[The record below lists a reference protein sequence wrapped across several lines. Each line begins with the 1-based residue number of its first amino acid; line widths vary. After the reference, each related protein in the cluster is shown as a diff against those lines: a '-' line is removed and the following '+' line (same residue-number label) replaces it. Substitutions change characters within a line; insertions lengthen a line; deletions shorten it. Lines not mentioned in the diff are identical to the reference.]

1 MICLLINSHHNIILV
16 SASFVLNQ
24 FYLVPKHLLDFRKRL
39 RKTILAAL
47 RIDVLHSVILGSESR
62 VRSVPSVVC
71 CGVVTLPLVYLW
83 REFVTLVLIKAYQV
97 LLLLQNAS
105 V

>member
-24 FYLVPKHLLDFRKRL
+24 FNLVPKHLLNLRNWL

-47 RIDVLHSVILGSESR
+47 RIDVLRPLGSAR
-62 VRSVPSVVC
+62 
-71 CGVVTLPLVYLW
+71 
-83 REFVTLVLIKAYQV
+83 LVLWKGESEYSTRLWGIKGKGAANFSICV
-97 LLLLQNAS
+97 
-105 V
+105 